1 MKPLDYVITYSGR
14 EVSPSRGVPSIEDL
28 ALALSRQ
35 PRFGGMCRRHWTVVD
50 HSLFAAMLAQRDGKE
65 PELQLALLL
74 HDAHEWTGDI
84 PTHFKASAQRGIQ
97 QEMDHRIYGTY
108 FPGGETYETGM
119 GNAITQPVKEYDH
132 RALLAEAMVVG
143 PPSFKTSSDILEH
156 FGQRPRLRDV
166 VALIKA
172 LESGR
177 LGVNPSELLY
187 KLDAANVRW
196 YLHEI
201 ERLQNDI
208 NVRMTAPRHSEPVGF
223 IANETRG
230 NNDNE

>member
-1 MKPLDYVITYSGR
+1 
-14 EVSPSRGVPSIEDL
+14 
-28 ALALSRQ
+28 
-35 PRFGGMCRRHWTVVD
+35 VVLESTTK
-50 HSLFAAMLAQRDGKE
+50 HY
-65 PELQLALLL
+65 
-74 HDAHEWTGDI
+74 DI
-84 PTHFKASAQRGIQ
+84 
-97 QEMDHRIYGTY
+97 
-108 FPGGETYETGM
+108 
-119 GNAITQPVKEYDH
+119 

-143 PPSFKTSSDILEH
+143 PPIFKTSTQILEH

-166 VALIKA
+166 VALVKA

-177 LGVNPSELLY
+177 LGVHPSELVY
-187 KLDAANVRW
+187 KHDAANVRW

-230 NNDNE
+230 DNDND

>member
-50 HSLFAAMLAQRDGKE
+50 HSLFAAMLAQRDGQQ
-65 PELQLALLL
+65 PEVQLALLL

-84 PTHFKASAQRGIQ
+84 PTHFKTKEQRSLQHRMDAAIQ
-97 QEMDHRIYGTY
+97 EAY
-108 FPGGETYETGM
+108 FKDSTEVVLESTT
-119 GNAITQPVKEYDH
+119 KHYDI

-143 PPSFKTSSDILEH
+143 PPIFKTSTQILEH

-166 VALIKA
+166 VALVKA

-177 LGVNPSELLY
+177 LGVHPSELVY
-187 KLDAANVRW
+187 KHDAANVRW

-208 NVRMTAPRHSEPVGF
+208 NARMTAPRHSEPVGF

>member
-84 PTHFKASAQRGIQ
+84 PTHFKTTEQRALQVLMDQAIQ
-97 QEMDHRIYGTY
+97 KEYA
-108 FPGGETYETGM
+108 PETYYEHWKE
-119 GNAITQPVKEYDH
+119 VKQYDI

-143 PPSFKTSSDILEH
+143 PPIFTTSTQVLEH
-156 FGQRPRLRDV
+156 FGNRPRLRDV
-166 VALIKA
+166 VALVKA

-230 NNDNE
+230 DNDND